1 VEASCRKAWE
11 KSGVIRQKGNASE
24 NLVYLKLEKV
34 TAAKGDVMKKSVIVI
49 FAVAATACCAELYAI
64 EQTPP
69 PSGHSLGSVT
79 GGDFRQKANMVIQKK
94 CTACHSSKV
103 IEQAIA
109 AGKNMQKIQQRM
121 EQKGVKLSAND
132 RTVLGVFW
140 QRTPLKRG
148 K

>member
-1 VEASCRKAWE
+1 MKNSAA
-11 KSGVIRQKGNASE
+11 VI
-24 NLVYLKLEKV
+24 L
-34 TAAKGDVMKKSVIVI
+34 
-49 FAVAATACCAELYAI
+49 AVAATVCSANLYAI
-64 EQTPP
+64 EQIPP

-79 GGDFRQKANMVIQKK
+79 GGDFRQKANLVIQKK
-94 CTACHSSKV
+94 CTSCHGSKV

-121 EQKGVKLSAND
+121 ELKGVKLSAND

-140 QRTPLKRG
+140 QQSPLRK